1 MRRANPLDCPVDVTP
16 PFRLMLRGGGSFSLA
31 RLMYHVHIIVIF
43 WLQLQLRAGRGG
55 WVGAVGRAG
64 TVAILQLVDNL
75 AEVADGSESGDC
87 VALSA
92 VTPDP
97 APAPSTPPPPPPLPA
112 YFPA

>member
-1 MRRANPLDCPVDVTP
+1 MAPTAFTDE
-16 PFRLMLRGGGSFSLA
+16 RGDLGCSSFSTLHTA
-31 RLMYHVHIIVIF
+31 R
-43 WLQLQLRAGRGG
+43 
-55 WVGAVGRAG
+55 GAVGRAG